1 MFFGRKRKR
10 DAEASTIS
18 IKPIKVLI
26 TTTDGNPNDI
36 VSENIKKLGH
46 GSILYRKG

>member
-1 MFFGRKRKR
+1 MFFGRQRKR

-26 TTTDGNPNDI
+26 TTDGNPNDI
-36 VSENIKKLGH
+36 VSENIKKLKIN
-46 GSILYRKG
+46 SR